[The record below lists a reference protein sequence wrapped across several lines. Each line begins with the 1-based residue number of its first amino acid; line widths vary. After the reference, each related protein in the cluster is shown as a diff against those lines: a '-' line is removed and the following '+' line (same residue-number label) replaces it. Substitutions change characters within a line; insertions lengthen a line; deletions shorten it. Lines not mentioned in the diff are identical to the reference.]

1 MTEKVSFTIVVLG
14 LFGSLLSACPAF
26 SQLSASA
33 PATERSAVFQPP
45 YEKAVEHSLANV
57 REAHL
62 ESLSALEL
70 AHLQLV
76 DRNNYGLEEPLL
88 SLDLFRSLAGYYRK
102 LPFAAESRVDEVLTR
117 APEASRTTT
126 NAALLGALEFYSHTP
141 LSRNDVEAGLARLN
155 AIAASGASA
164 PAAVQPEILLW
175 KAEGYRALG
184 EYAPAEREYNAA
196 LVKSSDPRLTALT
209 YFRIAELYER
219 EQRYAEAD
227 SNFEHASRISES
239 PLMLIS
245 LLRLGAV
252 RRTEKNYQAILT
264 TMDEA
269 ESLFHA
275 TGQHV
280 IQTSGRDQEYSS
292 PLVEELMLQATEH
305 DRILGSAGPTRD
317 YSSPPQLIPPFYLSE
332 IDLLRGS
339 ALSGLGQYEQATEI
353 LAKGDELIDGA
364 RDSSSNPVIA
374 EEARFVSD
382 ALRFERGWSLF
393 ERAKYQDAAAAFLEL
408 VSADTGYTRY
418 RIIRES
424 TLPLR
429 DQGFYFDPFLNDSL
443 EARMSAPVLDR
454 SVLSKSTIDT
464 GFFIYND
471 FPERARY
478 YAGVALAR
486 AGMLDEAA
494 QTLQPLTLD
503 QAMLYSNE
511 ATYQLA
517 LIRFAQHSYE
527 AQKLLVPISYERSVR
542 GGYASFLLGELA
554 YRRND
559 YERAEEYFLNAFAML
574 PRNDTAIR
582 ATAHLE
588 RGLSLIPL
596 GNWADAAD
604 ELSTYLDQSHEHV
617 QGRTDEALFW
627 MGKAYFRA
635 GEYDSASV
643 AFSRVL
649 TEFPTSDRG
658 IDAQYGYAWSLFEAN
673 DFARA
678 EPEFERVI
686 AMDSITH
693 YAYDVLARAGDSYY
707 AMGENKR
714 ANKLYNLATDRP
726 AFNEIRTTRAMLMLG
741 ITRLKVDSA
750 RSAMNEFE
758 LLTHKYSGSDIVD
771 LASFDYALAAY
782 SINLTGPA
790 ETMMATLVRKY
801 PKSAVA
807 SRALYAV
814 AEERVRRDDVRGA
827 LPYYEQVI
835 NDYPRSPEAGPALFG
850 LQDALAE
857 LKRIPEALAV
867 ADTFVAQHPTNPI
880 NPMVLLRAGEF
891 KLKLREPAS
900 ALSTFQTF
908 VTKYPTHPARPE
920 ADLLIA
926 ETELAIK
933 DTASAMH
940 DLDTVITRYDSLP
953 EVAAQAYLDRARIE
967 QARKNVD
974 TASSRLAAM
983 DFERAFQD
991 RYYSADAAPEAMFE
1005 YGEMLA
1011 EEKKT
1016 DFAITILTSLS
1027 TRYPVEASIA
1037 ARGAI
1042 RAGELFESEQ
1052 KHDSARSIYAKVIAA
1067 HPKDEFGG
1075 DAETQIGESYLA
1087 QGNWHEAAT
1096 AFETAKRE
1104 FPMAPE
1110 SVGQSLFGL
1119 ARANVHL
1126 GRKAEAIRDL
1136 HQLLSLRGVP
1146 AEERMSAES
1155 LLKQLQ
1161 PPTKKA
1167 KASPSNVLPHKKIVN
1182 KNSRAKPLRKKG
1194 RGR

>member
-1 MTEKVSFTIVVLG
+1 MTEKVSFTTVVLS
-14 LFGSLLSACPAF
+14 LFGSLLLARPAF
-26 SQLSASA
+26 SQLPASASSS
-33 PATERSAVFQPP
+33 ERSAVFEPP
-45 YEKAVEHSLANV
+45 YEAAVEHSLAKFRN
-57 REAHL
+57 APL
-62 ESLSALEL
+62 KSLSALEL
-70 AHLQLV
+70 GHLQSV
-76 DRNNYGLEEPLL
+76 DNSHYALEEQLL
-88 SLDLFRSLAGYYRK
+88 SLDLFRSLAAYYRK
-102 LPFAAESRVDEVLTR
+102 LPFAAESHIDEVLTR
-117 APEASRTTT
+117 APEASRTAT
-126 NAALLGALEFYSHTP
+126 NAALLGALEFYAHTP
-141 LSRNDVEAGLARLN
+141 LTRNDVEAGLARLN
-155 AIAASGASA
+155 GIAATGASA
-164 PAAVQPEILLW
+164 AAVQPEILLW

-196 LVKSSDPRLTALT
+196 IAKSSDPRLTALT

-219 EQRYAEAD
+219 EQQYAEAD
-227 SNFEHASRISES
+227 SNFEHASQISES

-245 LLRLGAV
+245 VLRLGAV
-252 RRTEKNYQAILT
+252 RRTEKNYQAVLT

-280 IQTSGRDQEYSS
+280 IQTSARDQEYSS

-305 DRILGSAGPTRD
+305 DRILGSAGPIRN
-317 YSSPPQLIPPFYLSE
+317 YSSPQQLIPPFYLSE

-374 EEARFVSD
+374 DEARFVSD

-393 ERAKYQDAAAAFLEL
+393 QRAKYKDAAAAFLEL
-408 VSADTGYTRY
+408 VAADTGYARH

-429 DQGFYFDPFLNDSL
+429 DQGFYFDPYLNDSL
-443 EARMSAPVLDR
+443 EARMSVPVLDR
-454 SVLSKSTIDT
+454 SVLSKITIDT

-478 YAGVALAR
+478 YSGVALAR
-486 AGMLDEAA
+486 AGMLNEAA
-494 QTLQPLTLD
+494 ETLQPLTLD
-503 QAMLYSNE
+503 QAMLYSDE

-559 YERAEEYFLNAFAML
+559 YERAEGYFLNAFAML
-574 PRNDTAIR
+574 PRTDTAIR

-596 GNWADAAD
+596 GNWTDAAD
-604 ELSTYLDQSHEHV
+604 ELSTYLDQSREHV
-617 QGRTDEALFW
+617 QGRTDEALYW

-635 GEYDSASV
+635 GEYDSASS

-649 TEFPTSDRG
+649 TEFPTSGRL

-678 EPEFERVI
+678 EPEFERVV

-707 AMGENKR
+707 AMGENRR
-714 ANKLYNLATDRP
+714 ANKLYNLAVDRP
-726 AFNEIRTTRAMLMLG
+726 AFNELRSTRADLMLG
-741 ITRLKVDSA
+741 ITRLKIDSA
-750 RSAMNEFE
+750 RSAMNEFVH
-758 LLTHKYSGSDIVD
+758 LMTKYSKSDIVD

-782 SINLTGPA
+782 TINLTGPA
-790 ETMMATLVRKY
+790 ESMMATLVRKY
-801 PKSAVA
+801 PKSAIA
-807 SRALYAV
+807 PRALYVV
-814 AEERVRRDDVRGA
+814 AEERVRRNDVRGA
-827 LPYYEQVI
+827 LAYYKQVI

-857 LKRIPEALAV
+857 QKRIPEALAV
-867 ADTFVAQHPTNPI
+867 ADTFVARHPTNPI

-908 VTKYPTHPARPE
+908 VTNYPTHPSRPE
-920 ADLLIA
+920 AELLIA
-926 ETELAIK
+926 ESQLATG
-933 DTASAMH
+933 DTASATNQ
-940 DLDTVITRYDSLP
+940 LDTVITRYDSLP

-967 QARKNVD
+967 RARNNTD
-974 TASSRLAAM
+974 TAAM

-991 RYYSADAAPEAMFE
+991 RYYSADAAPEAMYE
-1005 YGEMLA
+1005 YGQFLA
-1011 EEKKT
+1011 EERRT
-1016 DFAITILTSLS
+1016 DSAIWVWTWLS
-1027 TRYPVEASIA
+1027 TRYPIEASIA
-1037 ARGAI
+1037 ASGAI
-1042 RAGELFESEQ
+1042 RAGELLESDQ
-1052 KHDSARSIYAKVIAA
+1052 KQDSARSIYARVITA

-1075 DAETQIGESYLA
+1075 AAETQTGETYLA
-1087 QGNWHEAAT
+1087 QANWREAAT
-1096 AFETAKRE
+1096 AFETARRV
-1104 FPMAPE
+1104 FHLTPE
-1110 SVGQSLFGL
+1110 SDGQSLFGL

-1136 HQLLSLRGVP
+1136 HLMLSLRGVP
-1146 AEERMSAES
+1146 AEERISAES
-1155 LLKQLQ
+1155 LLRQLQ
-1161 PPTKKA
+1161 PPAKKA
-1167 KASPSNVLPHKKIVN
+1167 KASPSNVLAHKKNAIR
-1182 KNSRAKPLRKKG
+1182 NSRTKASRKKG
-1194 RGR
+1194 KVR